1 MCINFEESH
10 KLVNEVTVDFSLV
23 FFKKNVT
30 SFYTPHAPYNVLSTF
45 STHTLNNDRIHMPI
59 GFKINFVLW
68 ISETTIVFT

>member
-45 STHTLNNDRIHMPI
+45 SNHTLNTHAN
-59 GFKINFVLW
+59 W
-68 ISETTIVFT
+68 IQNKLCTLDQ